1 MKSRKL
7 SRKRRRVTIVS
18 AAAASVVAGVA
29 LVPNWS
35 AGAAVTNDP
44 TVDAATK
51 ATFQKL
57 ADAVFTDRTQ
67 ALVDDSSA
75 GKHGSKHHRLTS
87 GFSGKVRLSGT
98 QSREENT
105 ALTQLRGRKAVLAKL
120 GEKYSGARTNVTLDA
135 TQVKGRQA
143 KVAVTETT
151 TLTYRK
157 IRGNEPKTT
166 GFQAHHELTFQADSK
181 GNWQLTGIHGTDDGV
196 AVNQVRK
203 PPVVPKPPAPPSTK
217 APTATPATKAPSSIP
232 TTKAP
237 SPVPTT
243 KAPSSIPTTKAP
255 SPVPTTK
262 APSPVPTTK
271 APTTAPVPSTTAP
284 VPSTTAPVPSTT
296 APAPVPSTTA
306 PTVANSGNP
315 PAATRSATT
324 TNPPAAPKNF
334 SASGYDY
341 KAMADYAAKHWSNYN
356 KDYPS
361 FDGAGAGGDCTN
373 FVSQA
378 LKAGGWKHVPGYV
391 YDHTKWFGNSEIQS
405 HSFIGVNEF
414 SWFALSSQRVTG
426 LANVYQMDVGDVLQ
440 VDFNRD
446 GSKDHT
452 MIVSYRSPQGVPYLS
467 YHSTN
472 TYNRSVASIIA
483 SYPNAYYYA
492 YRT

>member
-1 MKSRKL
+1 M
-7 SRKRRRVTIVS
+7 
-18 AAAASVVAGVA
+18 A

-35 AGAAVTNDP
+35 AGAAVTDDP

-67 ALVDDSSA
+67 ALVDDSPA
-75 GKHGSKHHRLTS
+75 GKHGSRHHRLAS
-87 GFSGKVRLSGT
+87 GFSGKVRLSGA
-98 QSREENT
+98 QSREENS
-105 ALTQLRGRKAVLAKL
+105 ALTELRGRKAVLAKL
-120 GEKYSGARTNVTLDA
+120 GEKYSEARTGVTLDA

-166 GFQAHHELTFQADSK
+166 GFQAHHELTFKADDK
-181 GNWQLTGIHGTDDGV
+181 GNWQLTGIRGTDDGV

-203 PPVVPKPPAPPSTK
+203 PPVVPQPTARPSTK
-217 APTATPATKAPSSIP
+217 APTAKP
-232 TTKAP
+232 TTAK
-237 SPVPTT
+237 
-243 KAPSSIPTTKAP
+243 PTTKAP

-271 APTTAPVPSTTAP
+271 APTTAPA
-284 VPSTTAPVPSTT
+284 PSTT
-296 APAPVPSTTA
+296 APAV
-306 PTVANSGNP
+306 VNDGNP
-315 PAATRSATT
+315 PAAARSATT

-341 KAMADYAAKHWSNYN
+341 KAMADYAAKHWNNYN
-356 KDYPS
+356 KDYPD

-440 VDFNRD
+440 MDFNRD